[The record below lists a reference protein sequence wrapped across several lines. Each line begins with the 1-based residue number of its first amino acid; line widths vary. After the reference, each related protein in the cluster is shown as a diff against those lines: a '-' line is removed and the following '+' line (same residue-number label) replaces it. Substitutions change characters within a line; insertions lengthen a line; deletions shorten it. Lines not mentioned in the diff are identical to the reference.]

1 MTILCIGEAL
11 VDLIATD
18 PGPLADATS
27 FTTVPGGAPTNVALA
42 VSALGGAASLAACL
56 GSDELGDLLIGVL
69 TESDVDTTRV
79 QRTHHP
85 TTVVRVTSQ
94 RGTPEFSVERG
105 ADRFLDAEIDLTDV
119 ALVHTTAFALS
130 LDPERSTIL
139 RTFEAA
145 AKRGIST
152 SFDINFSPLVWTQ
165 SISEAHA
172 ILARAVGL
180 ATYLK
185 CSVDD
190 MARTFGPDW
199 DMDRI
204 YRWGTPTAVM
214 TAGRDHTTVFVE
226 GEIVAEVPVPPAPVI
241 DTTGA
246 GDAFWGGFLTAVEAG
261 SPLTAAVNRG
271 HEVAALKVGKVGP
284 LIDRVT

>member
-27 FTTVPGGAPTNVALA
+27 FTPVPGGAPTNVALA
-42 VSALGGAASLAACL
+42 IAALGGSVSLAACL
-56 GSDELGDLLIGVL
+56 GSDEFGDLLIDVL
-69 TESDVDTTRV
+69 TRSDVDITQV
-79 QRTHHP
+79 QRTHDP

-105 ADRFLDAEIDLTDV
+105 ADASLDAEIDLSGVTV
-119 ALVHTTAFALS
+119 VHTTAFALS
-130 LDPERSTIL
+130 RDPLRSTVL
-139 RTFEAA
+139 RTFETA

-152 SFDINFSPLVWTQ
+152 SFDINFSPLVWTE
-165 SISEAHA
+165 SMSESHA

-190 MARTFGPDW
+190 MARTFGPEW

-214 TAGRDHTTVFVE
+214 TAGRDHTTVFVA
-226 GEIVAEVPVPPAPVI
+226 GELVAEIPVPPAPVI

-261 SPLTAAVNRG
+261 NPPAAAANRG
-271 HEVAALKVGKVGP
+271 HEVAAIKVGKVGP
-284 LIDRVT
+284 LTDRVT